1 MTRATADLL
10 LLLAAL
16 IWGLA
21 FVWQQTAMAH
31 LGPLTFTG
39 TRFLIAAAVVLPFV
53 LREHKRGPAIPRARL
68 GVLAGIG
75 TVFFLTVTIQQ
86 LGLLSTTVTNAGFLT
101 ALYVVMV
108 PALAVAATRRPVHPA
123 VWPAAALSLAGMFL
137 LGGGG
142 LTGLNRGDGLI
153 IVSAFFGALQI
164 VGLSLL
170 VGNLGRPLTIAFAQ
184 YAVTGGLGLTLAF
197 MFETP
202 SLAGLMGAWREIA
215 YTGLLSGGVAFTL
228 QSIAQAHTPPSDA
241 AIIVS
246 MESVFAALFGALI
259 LGERLNLA
267 GWIGAAL
274 VLAAVLVVQLVPIYG
289 RRWLRRPPPGAA

>member
-39 TRFLIAAAVVLPFV
+39 TRFLIAAAAVLPFV
-53 LREHKRGPAIPRARL
+53 LRERTRGPAIPRARFGAL
-68 GVLAGIG
+68 LGIG
-75 TVFFLTVTIQQ
+75 AVFFLTVGVQQ
-86 LGLLSTTVTNAGFLT
+86 FGLLRTTVTNAGFLT

-108 PALAVAATRRPVHPA
+108 PAIAVAATRRRVHPA
-123 VWPAAALSLAGMFL
+123 VWPAAALSLAGMAL

-142 LTGLNRGDGLI
+142 IAGLNWGDGLI

-170 VGNLGRPLTIAFAQ
+170 VGNLGRPLAVAFAQ
-184 YAVTGGLGLTLAF
+184 YAVTGVIGLGLAF

-259 LGERLNLA
+259 LGERLNLS
-267 GWIGAAL
+267 GWIGAGL
-274 VLAAVLVVQLVPIYG
+274 VMAAVLVVQLVPIYG